1 MAPHCAAG
9 TDSVVVVLIGRRS
22 GSRAPRHRA
31 RGTAG
36 AVAPLGMVGAL
47 GMVGVVESVGVAETV
62 GTVGVVET
70 AGTGTVV
77 VETAGTGT
85 VVAGAARTPEAAQ
98 SPQCA
103 ARTNSLVVLIRRQ
116 PLSRV
121 PRHGAVGAVGPLGAI
136 GTGSVV
142 ASDGCGTGRRLS
154 RTAEVT
160 RTTPVI
166 TARRTP
172 QHHKP
177 PTADTTRTT
186 PVITARRTP
195 QHHKPPTAETT
206 RNTQV
211 ITARCAIRQ
220 HKPPTAEVTRRAL
233 LLIGAAP
240 SGSRG
245 S

>member
-22 GSRAPRHRA
+22 RSRAPRHRA
-31 RGTAG
+31 RRTVG

-47 GMVGVVESVGVAETV
+47 GTVGVVETVGTVGVVKTV

-77 VETAGTGT
+77 VETIGTGT
-85 VVAGAARTPEAAQ
+85 VVAGVARTPEAAR

-103 ARTNSLVVLIRRQ
+103 ARTDSLVVLIRRQ
-116 PLSRV
+116 PRSRV
-121 PRHGAVGAVGPLGAI
+121 PRHGAVGTVGAVGPLGAV

-166 TARRTP
+166 TARRTT

-177 PTADTTRTT
+177 PTAD
-186 PVITARRTP
+186 
-195 QHHKPPTAETT
+195 TT

-233 LLIGAAP
+233 LLISAAP

>member
-36 AVAPLGMVGAL
+36 AVAPLGMVGVV
-47 GMVGVVESVGVAETV
+47 GMVGALGTVGVVETV

-77 VETAGTGT
+77 VETIGTGT
-85 VVAGAARTPEAAQ
+85 VVAGVARTPEAAR

-103 ARTNSLVVLIRRQ
+103 TRTDSLVVLIRRQ
-116 PLSRV
+116 PRSRV
-121 PRHGAVGAVGPLGAI
+121 PRHGAVGTVGAVGPLGAV

-166 TARRTP
+166 TARRTS

-186 PVITARRTP
+186 PVIA
-195 QHHKPPTAETT
+195 
-206 RNTQV
+206 
-211 ITARCAIRQ
+211 ARCAIRQ
-220 HKPPTAEVTRRAL
+220 HKSPTAEVTRRAL